1 MSQEENSKQITL
13 EQKIQSA
20 HEEEEKEEEE
30 EEVEV
35 EQDKEPKK
43 GEEGEAEEVEEEEV
57 EVEVEDKEKK
67 KKKPPKNGLISI
79 KRRKSLYE
87 GFDEKQELFRPEFR
101 FDETDKS
108 KEIMWGLMDTYL
120 PRDKIN
126 IQKSIVKHIEY
137 TLATTRFNV
146 DAHYLFQ
153 GTALSVRDRLLEQWN
168 DTQLYIKINNPKK
181 IYYLSIEFLLGR
193 LLQNALVCIDL
204 EKCYKEALNE
214 FGIKIEEVYENENDP
229 ALGNGGLG
237 RLAACYIDSM
247 ATLNFP
253 AWGYGIRYDYGIFR
267 QVIQNCEQKEFPDYW
282 LTKGNP
288 WEIMRLDTQFKIR
301 FYGYCKDEW
310 RDGKKIRVWN
320 GGEEV
325 VAVAYDTAVPGFNTF
340 NCNTL
345 RLWKSFPSNEFNFEQ
360 FNRGEHQSAMAERDQ
375 ASYITSVLYPNDNSM
390 SGKEL
395 RLKQEYF
402 FSSASVQNIVAE
414 FKKYNLSW
422 DEFPKFNCIQLNDTH
437 PTLALV
443 ELLRILID
451 ENGVEYNRA
460 FDIVKRTFNYTN
472 HTVLPEA
479 LEKWGVDIFE
489 KLLPRHLELIYLINF
504 FFMEDIKKRYP
515 NDYDRM
521 SKLSIIEESMPK
533 KIRMANLCIV
543 SSTKVNGVAKI
554 HSGLLRTDLF
564 KEFYELWPDK
574 FTNVTNGVTP
584 RRWVHCAFPELSK
597 LLTKYN
603 GGRNDWLA
611 EYDLLEEIPDKI
623 KEDGTEKDFM
633 ERYRNAKL
641 QAKLRLKDFV
651 KKNCNID
658 IDETFLFDIMVKRIH
673 EYKRQFMN
681 CLYCIYR
688 YLKIKRMS
696 HDERQKVTKRVTFF
710 GGKAAPGYALAKNVI
725 KLVNMVAN
733 VVNNDPDVNPYYKIV
748 FLPDYKVS
756 SAQIIIPAADISQH
770 ISTAGMEAS
779 GTSCMKFVMTGSII
793 LGTHDGANIEIAD
806 KVGEDHIY
814 FFGRKV
820 DEVNKIRND
829 LRNGKRDYVGS
840 RLKEC
845 FDCIYNNRFGN
856 TQFMHD
862 YLNGMINGGD
872 YYLVCH
878 DFYDYLEAQE
888 KIDKDYQDKDSW
900 DRKCVENICHMG
912 FFSSDRSIRDYA
924 NDIWNVVAMEVPK
937 PSLTKEEHLISTSNL
952 QLFKGDEKEDE
963 KVEKVDQ
970 KDNNDDNENENDDDN
985 EEENDNQNGKLVI
998 EKEE

>member
-862 YLNGMINGGD
+862 YLNGIINGGD

-888 KIDKDYQDKDSW
+888 KIDKDYQDKDNW